1 MMEKSG
7 ARQKSKGNP
16 FFLCFILLNSTYT
29 TTFQPTKPSRCPHQ
43 ALTVVSS
50 RRAGRWKKEKE
61 EKRAISEQ
69 CL

>member
-1 MMEKSG
+1 MVLP
-7 ARQKSKGNP
+7 QKRFERLDLKLKITS
-16 FFLCFILLNSTYT
+16 SSSAYT
-29 TTFQPTKPSRCPHQ
+29 ATFQPTKPSRCPHQ